1 MSRKICTY
9 FFLDTNTD
17 AERREDLKNWNP
29 FWKMK
34 KKEKKR
40 KKRNDGRRW
49 KKIPGKKKGIRKTK
63 EKKETTKAI
72 RTTLEATKERKRK
85 KEKKIKRKKEKRI
98 KERKERK
105 KEKKKRKEKK
115 KKKKKK
121 VYSTRYSQA
130 VTHPSTN
137 LARRCLTSVI
147 GREPVFSTWYGR
159 RHYTLSNKLTYIQK
173 WVKNAYTNSIITSA
187 CTPHLFLLA

>member
-1 MSRKICTY
+1 MHI
-9 FFLDTNTD
+9 FLPGHKHR
-17 AERREDLKNWNP
+17 RREEGGSKKLKPVLKNE
-29 FWKMK
+29 
-34 KKEKKR
+34 KERKKR

-49 KKIPGKKKGIRKTK
+49 EKIPGKKKGIRKTK

-72 RTTLEATKERKRK
+72 RTTMEATKERKRK
-85 KEKKIKRKKEKRI
+85 KEKKMKRKKEKRI
-98 KERKERK
+98 KEERKERK
-105 KEKKKRKEKK
+105 KRKRKKKKR

-159 RHYTLSNKLTYIQK
+159 RHYTLSNKLIYTQK